1 MIRPCHSESVT
12 ADDAPRYVS
21 RLDLQLETMRFEIP
35 DMEDRITNVVTIL
48 IDGDDVLGAPRDSP
62 GAYVR
67 SSDDTRPDAMGW
79 TPEQILGARSPLL
92 ATGRARRVAVYVCS
106 CGESGCANRAPIIY
120 ERDGLVHW
128 DDIRLVTGLFYGPE
142 RYESGVDPLEIT
154 EYNSRECDVDNVVF
168 DAEHYRAEIVRASR
182 ELLGRS

>member
-35 DMEDRITNVVTIL
+35 DMEDRVTNVVTIV

-79 TPEQILGARSPLL
+79 TPEQILGA
-92 ATGRARRVAVYVCS
+92 VYVCS

-128 DDIRLVTGLFYGPE
+128 DDIRSVTGLFYGPE